1 MTALRAG
8 DPDGKPAGLTMVVM
22 TFFDEPS
29 LQTPEPE
36 EPEPQ
41 RTPWRGT
48 SDDTTGVVVPL
59 VRVLARTDDVVVIV
73 SAFVAY
79 PAGFDFT
86 LITISRLA
94 WTRRGM
100 QPHPMGFGVSDRMF
114 ASPEFLRFG
123 LRFADGSKA
132 TNVGFGQGGYAPGSG
147 VRDLLPRG
155 SGGGGRKYSSRYWC
169 EPLPPPGP
177 LGLVCEWPKY
187 GIAETEDVVSAD
199 LILAAAEQAKPIW
212 PDDVGIPEPPGR
224 QYPINRSSAH
234 SATFSSSYHPDS

>member
-1 MTALRAG
+1 MG
-8 DPDGKPAGLTMVVM
+8 VM
-22 TFFDEPS
+22 SFFDEPS

-48 SDDTTGVVVPL
+48 AEDTTGVVVPL
-59 VRVLARTDDVVVIV
+59 VRVLARTDDVAIIV
-73 SAFVAY
+73 SGFVAY

-86 LITISRLA
+86 LITISRLT
-94 WTRRGM
+94 WMRRGM
-100 QPHPMGFGVSDRMF
+100 QPHPMGFGVPERMF
-114 ASPEFLRFG
+114 PSPEYLRFG
-123 LRFADGSKA
+123 LRFADGSRA
-132 TNVGFGQGGYAPGSG
+132 VNLGFGLGGHPRGSS
-147 VRDLLPRG
+147 VRDLRPQG
-155 SGGGGRKYSSRYWC
+155 SGGGGRKYTSRYWC

-224 QYPINRSSAH
+224 SYPTLGASTRSSTFTSTH
-234 SATFSSSYHPDS
+234 VPSA